1 MEYSSYDLV
10 IKCVCAYQQDH
21 PGIGEYILKAI
32 LDYQDV
38 EDSYVIIHQLLNAG
52 VDINTRNKKGQ
63 TLLHLASFDETIQE
77 LIVMGA
83 DVNIQDDKGN
93 TPLHYHVKHMKNSD
107 IIDTLI
113 NYGAD
118 LNATNNKGQ
127 TALHLCT
134 DYEIMELL
142 IDNGADLNIQDVDGK
157 TVLHYN
163 PTNIDIVKMLLARGI
178 DRHIVDNEG
187 KKGTW
192 WIFKDFDEEEDDEE
206 EQPEKITPVLVPY
219 EGKMLRIL
227 IKQVGDV
234 ITAGDCE
241 IVVDQPKDN
250 NDGDL

>member
-10 IKCVCAYQQDH
+10 MKAVCAYQQEH
-21 PGIGEYILKAI
+21 PGIGEYVLRAI
-32 LDYQDV
+32 LDNRDV
-38 EDSYVIIHQLLNAG
+38 EESYTIIHELLNAD

-63 TLLHLASFDETIQE
+63 TLLHLATYDETIQE

-93 TPLHYHVKHMKNSD
+93 TPLHHHVENTNNYS
-107 IIDTLI
+107 IVETLI
-113 NYGAD
+113 SYGAD
-118 LNATNNKGQ
+118 LNITNNKGQ
-127 TALHLCT
+127 TALHLCH

-142 IDNGADLNIQDVDGK
+142 IENGTNLNIQDVDGK

-163 PTNIDIVKMLLARGI
+163 ADNVDVVELLLAHGI

-192 WIFKDFDEEEDDEE
+192 WILRDFSDEEEE

-250 NDGDL
+250 EDGDL